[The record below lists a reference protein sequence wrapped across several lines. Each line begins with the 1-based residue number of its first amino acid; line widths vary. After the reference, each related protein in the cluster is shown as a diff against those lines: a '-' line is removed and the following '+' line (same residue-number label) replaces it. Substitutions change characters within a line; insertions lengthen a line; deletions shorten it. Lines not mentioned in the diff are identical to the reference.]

1 MGQQAH
7 EIVQQVAFAIACTR
21 KTLDAEE
28 EEEPNKGCSDI
39 YFEWHGRAEKHPMHI
54 ANGVEPIIF

>member
-7 EIVQQVAFAIACTR
+7 EIVQQVAFAIACTG
-21 KTLDAEE
+21 KTPDAE

-39 YFEWHGRAEKHPMHI
+39 YFEWHERADKHPMLI

>member
-7 EIVQQVAFAIACTR
+7 EKIQQVAFAIARTR

-28 EEEPNKGCSDI
+28 EEPNKGCSDM
-39 YFEWHGRAEKHPMHI
+39 YFEWHGRANKHPMLI
-54 ANGVEPIIF
+54 ANGVETIIF